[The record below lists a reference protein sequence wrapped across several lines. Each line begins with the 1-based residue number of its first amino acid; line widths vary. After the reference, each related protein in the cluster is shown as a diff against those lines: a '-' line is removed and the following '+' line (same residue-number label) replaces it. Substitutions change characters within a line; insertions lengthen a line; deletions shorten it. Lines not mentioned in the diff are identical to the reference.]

1 MSCFQEVTTPAPYQL
16 TPRLTCANIW
26 GKLKSLGK
34 KENTLLY
41 NQCQKLLSLCNLRK
55 ISQERK
61 MSKDDLLVWRAGTL
75 GRVKP
80 VVRGAAEEMPSGY
93 DCEGLDT
100 HLLCSH
106 SAYTELPNLSCLS
119 CLICNLVKTKTIYL
133 LEPP

>member
-1 MSCFQEVTTPAPYQL
+1 MP
-16 TPRLTCANIW
+16 
-26 GKLKSLGK
+26 
-34 KENTLLY
+34 
-41 NQCQKLLSLCNLRK
+41 
-55 ISQERK
+55 
-61 MSKDDLLVWRAGTL
+61 KDDLPVWKAGTL
-75 GRVKP
+75 RWMKP

-133 LEPP
+133 PEPP

>member
-1 MSCFQEVTTPAPYQL
+1 
-16 TPRLTCANIW
+16 
-26 GKLKSLGK
+26 
-34 KENTLLY
+34 
-41 NQCQKLLSLCNLRK
+41 
-55 ISQERK
+55 
-61 MSKDDLLVWRAGTL
+61 MSKDDLLVWRTGTL

-119 CLICNLVKTKTIYL
+119 CLKCNLVKTKTIYL
-133 LEPP
+133 LEPPSIITQFSIDNIGPV